1 MEIAFTVYG
10 EPKGKAR
17 PRFVR
22 TGRGVRTYTPKQTE
36 TYQNDVL
43 CAYLNKYKGT
53 TLKGPIW
60 ARIDAY
66 FTIPKSTPK
75 YKRPLMHWYDKK
87 PDVDNIAKSILDAL
101 NGTAYDDDKQ
111 VVALVIYKE
120 YADIARVNV
129 MLGELNDDGRRED
142 SGDREGRA

>member
-1 MEIAFTVYG
+1 MQINFTVYG

-22 TGRGVRTYTPKQTE
+22 TSRGVRTYTPKQTE

-53 TLKGPIW
+53 TLKGQIW

-66 FTIPKSTPK
+66 FAIPKSTPK

-101 NGTAYDDDKQ
+101 NGAAYDDDKQ
-111 VVALVIYKE
+111 VVALMIHKE
-120 YADIARVNV
+120 YSDTPRVDIK
-129 MLGELNDDGRRED
+129 LGDINDDTRGTD
-142 SGDREGRA
+142 TSYI